1 MVKTNEYATSNDK
14 LISLTPKKGGILKKL
29 KSGNLFKLVFPKVA
43 TMALNFVR
51 IGPRVILRSTFQLLR
66 TNIWTRL
73 VSTILL
79 VFFDFYSFFK
89 GRISK
94 KQLFIDLILSLS
106 LLVGGTAGWVV
117 GTNGALLIV
126 AENTLLFIIAG
137 LIGAGLFSSFLDRIS
152 RWILGFFLSSDVEDM
167 LTVINEEFA
176 QMVEEHDLSYE
187 QACDVAKAIEIDE
200 QICVTCFTK
209 SDRRKYVRKILTPHF
224 LMLKER
230 EQRARRKV

>member
-1 MVKTNEYATSNDK
+1 MSKTNEDPTSNDK
-14 LISLTPKKGGILKKL
+14 LISLAPKKGGILKKF
-29 KSGNLFKLVFPKVA
+29 KTENLLKLVFPKIA

-51 IGPRVILRSTFQLLR
+51 IGPRVILRSAFQILR

-73 VSTILL
+73 ISTILL

-117 GTNGALLIV
+117 GTSGALLIV

-137 LIGAGLFSSFLDRIS
+137 LLGAGLFSSFLDRTS
-152 RWILGFFLSSDVEDM
+152 RWVLGFFLSSDVEDM
-167 LTVINEEFA
+167 LDVINKEFT
-176 QMVEEHDLSYE
+176 QMAKEYDLTYE
-187 QACDVAKAIEIDE
+187 QMCDVAKTIEVDE
-200 QICVTCFTK
+200 QICLTCFTK
-209 SDRRKYVRKILTPHF
+209 SDRKKYIRKILTPHF
-224 LMLKER
+224 SKLNEIKPNST
-230 EQRARRKV
+230 V